1 MAKLRLV
8 KVRALFCMSATKKIG
23 RAGWCA
29 LMGYVIANFM
39 QLFVESG
46 SNVDC
51 ASHGA
56 TYHRV
61 VADAEEAHHFDVCRN

>member
-1 MAKLRLV
+1 MKKRKILYYN
-8 KVRALFCMSATKKIG
+8 TNNKKIG

-29 LMGYVIANFM
+29 LLVYVIANFM

>member
-1 MAKLRLV
+1 
-8 KVRALFCMSATKKIG
+8 
-23 RAGWCA
+23 
-29 LMGYVIANFM
+29 MGYVIANFM

>member
-1 MAKLRLV
+1 MKKRKILY
-8 KVRALFCMSATKKIG
+8 CNTNNKKIG
-23 RAGWCA
+23 RAEWCA